1 VSRHHGR
8 NGSVYLSVTS
18 GALPSPCAFQ
28 ASWSLNKVVDKQDVT
43 AFGDGNKIYVA
54 GLPDA
59 SGDFSGFW
67 DDQTAQTYTAAT
79 DGLARGLYLYPDLQN
94 APSVYFFGNVLPDF
108 SIDGAV
114 AGPVN
119 FKSTWNAATKIT
131 QYNPAL
137 GGLS

>member
-1 VSRHHGR
+1 MSRHHGR
-8 NGSVYLSVTS
+8 NGSIYLSVTN

-28 ASWSLNKVVDKQDVT
+28 ASWSLNKVVDKDDVT
-43 AFGDGNKIYVA
+43 AFGDANKTYVA

-59 SGDFSGFW
+59 SGDFAGYW

-79 DGLARGLYLYPDLQN
+79 DGLSRNMYLYPDIQN
-94 APSVYFFGNVLPDF
+94 SATVYFFGAVLPDW

-114 AGPVN
+114 GGGVN
-119 FKSTWNAATKIT
+119 FKSSWNAAGPIR

-137 GGLS
+137 GGVV